1 MPVPGE
7 ETLTSDASYGLLGWR
22 PEAIA
27 SVPIETRDAMRAF
40 GQDFV
45 LSFLGKKAKRPVTA
59 WDSALERA
67 AVVMGLHGSIMNR
80 GVKPNGYDKSAFDA
94 DVKMTLDWLR
104 QVVDPNNSVEPYF
117 VDSSPTL
124 HEMGP
129 LAGSTRL
136 SDAKMRSGC
145 CGGYPRRACGCR

>member
-7 ETLTSDASYGLLGWR
+7 ESLTSDASYGLLGWR

-27 SVPIETRDAMRAF
+27 SVPIETRDEMRLF
-40 GQDFV
+40 GQDYV

-67 AVVMGLHGSIMNR
+67 AIVMAMHGVIMHR
-80 GVKPNGYDKSAFDA
+80 GVKPNGYDKGAFDG
-94 DVKMTLDWLR
+94 DVKLTQEWLR
-104 QVVDPNNSVEPYF
+104 QIVDPNNSVEPYF
-117 VDSSPTL
+117 VDSSPAL

-136 SDAKMRSGC
+136 SDERFRAG
-145 CGGYPRRACGCR
+145 CGGRVRRVCGCR

>member
-7 ETLTSDASYGLLGWR
+7 ENLTSDASYGLLGWR

-27 SVPIETRDAMRAF
+27 SVPVETRDAMRAF

-45 LSFLGKKAKRPVTA
+45 LSFLGKKAKRPVIL
-59 WDSALERA
+59 WDTALERA
-67 AVVMGLHGSIMNR
+67 AIVMGLHGAIIHR
-80 GVKPNGYDKSAFDA
+80 GVKPNGYDKAAFDG
-94 DVKMTLDWLR
+94 DVKLTQDWLR
-104 QVVDPNNSVEPYF
+104 QIVDPNSSVEPYF
-117 VDSSPTL
+117 VDSSPKL

-136 SDAKMRSGC
+136 SDERLRAGC
-145 CGGYPRRACGCR
+145 GVRVRRGCGCR